1 MLRPIDLSTMSAI
14 FETSNITD
22 FSDLLKIDRAEME
35 GLTAVFKD
43 GRKPI
48 PLKITYD
55 NITVHEFYTGMTFRP
70 QHTFSIIKD
79 FAEKEIDA
87 TINTFDT
94 KDTSKS
100 VCQDSWQIKN
110 GFVTIDLCLHCYT
123 EYDQSDF
130 VFEDVAT
137 HRVVV
142 SMVAHFNTK
151 EVYSSE
157 SHATEVFREVTD
169 FYARLR
175 EALTK

>member
-1 MLRPIDLSTMSAI
+1 MSATI
-14 FETSNITD
+14 ETTD

-43 GRKPI
+43 GRTTI

-70 QHTFSIIKD
+70 QHTFNIVKD

-87 TINTFDT
+87 AIDTFDT
-94 KDTSKS
+94 KDTSKT

-123 EYDQSDF
+123 EYDQGDF

-142 SMVAHFNTK
+142 SMVAYFDANR
-151 EVYSSE
+151 VYCSE
-157 SHATEVFREVTD
+157 EIFGEVTN
-169 FYARLR
+169 FYTTLKN
-175 EALTK
+175 ALTN

>member
-1 MLRPIDLSTMSAI
+1 MSDI
-14 FETSNITD
+14 IESMKNTN
-22 FSDLLKIDRAEME
+22 FSDMLKIDRSEME
-35 GLTAVFKD
+35 GLTAVFKH
-43 GRKPI
+43 GRKSI

-55 NITVHEFYTGMTFRP
+55 NICVHEFYTSMTNNTYRHVFN
-70 QHTFSIIKD
+70 IIKD
-79 FAEKEIDA
+79 FSEKKIDA

-94 KDTSKS
+94 KDISKS
-100 VCQDSWQIKN
+100 VGQDSWQIKN
-110 GFVTIDLCLHCYT
+110 GFVTIDICLHCYT

-130 VFEDVAT
+130 VFEDIAI

-142 SMVAHFNTK
+142 SMIAHFNTK

>member
-1 MLRPIDLSTMSAI
+1 MSAI
-14 FETSNITD
+14 IESTNITTD

-43 GRKPI
+43 GRTPI
-48 PLKITYD
+48 PLKINYD

-87 TINTFDT
+87 AIDTFDT
-94 KDTSKS
+94 KDTSKT

-142 SMVAHFNTK
+142 SMVAHFNTN
-151 EVYSSE
+151 EVYASE
-157 SHATEVFREVTD
+157 SHATEVFREVTN
-169 FYARLR
+169 FYVGLR
-175 EALTK
+175 AALTK

>member
-1 MLRPIDLSTMSAI
+1 MSAI
-14 FETSNITD
+14 QSTNTSND
-22 FSDLLKIDRAEME
+22 FSDMLKIDRAEME
-35 GLTAVFKD
+35 GLTAVFKH
-43 GRKPI
+43 GRESI

-70 QHTFSIIKD
+70 QHTFNIVKD

-87 TINTFDT
+87 AIETFET
-94 KDTSKS
+94 KDSSKT

-130 VFEDVAT
+130 VFEDVAI

-142 SMVAHFNTK
+142 SMVAYFKTK
-151 EVYSSE
+151 EVYSSD
-157 SHATEVFREVTD
+157 SHATKVFREVTD
-169 FYARLR
+169 FYAGLKTT
-175 EALTK
+175 LTE